1 MSPMI
6 FENHILIVIISIIL
20 LYDAFSLS
28 VMITL
33 SLLISNYRH
42 LCHQYVIIIIFVPL
56 LPLFFFF
63 FLSMSVCDSNIR
75 RHRYFSTTQLP
86 VRACYTL
93 MPNACAGVC
102 TTALTEC
109 LPSAAKDP
117 APRRQRRTLRGAAVR
132 PSLMQTP
139 HEAEAEE
146 KA

>member
-63 FLSMSVCDSNIR
+63 LSMSVCDSNIR

-102 TTALTEC
+102 TTAL
-109 LPSAAKDP
+109 PNAFP
-117 APRRQRRTLRGAAVR
+117 APPRTQLRDANAGPCAAQLFVPR
-132 PSLMQTP
+132 
-139 HEAEAEE
+139 
-146 KA
+146 

>member
-1 MSPMI
+1 MPSVCHHYYFRAI
-6 FENHILIVIISIIL
+6 ITVI
-20 LYDAFSLS
+20 
-28 VMITL
+28 
-33 SLLISNYRH
+33 
-42 LCHQYVIIIIFVPL
+42 
-56 LPLFFFF
+56 FFF

-117 APRRQRRTLRGAAVR
+117 APRRQRRTFRGAAVR

>member
-56 LPLFFFF
+56 LPLFF

>member
-1 MSPMI
+1 MPSVCHHYYFRAI
-6 FENHILIVIISIIL
+6 ITVI
-20 LYDAFSLS
+20 
-28 VMITL
+28 
-33 SLLISNYRH
+33 
-42 LCHQYVIIIIFVPL
+42 
-56 LPLFFFF
+56 F

-117 APRRQRRTLRGAAVR
+117 APRRQRGAAVR

>member
-56 LPLFFFF
+56 LPLFFFYLCQF
-63 FLSMSVCDSNIR
+63 VIVIFVVIVISVPLN
-75 RHRYFSTTQLP
+75 YQ
-86 VRACYTL
+86 
-93 MPNACAGVC
+93 
-102 TTALTEC
+102 
-109 LPSAAKDP
+109 
-117 APRRQRRTLRGAAVR
+117 
-132 PSLMQTP
+132 
-139 HEAEAEE
+139 
-146 KA
+146 